1 MRGTVVFNCAQAV
14 PPDGHTVEGM
24 FKYLLGLA
32 LILSAAPLH
41 SQDRPQYRDFVLGSR
56 LSAVTTQVKAS
67 ASEATVVHERP
78 ALIQQLQ
85 WRQPYFIA
93 GSNET
98 QTDPVEQIA
107 FSFYNDQ
114 LYRLV
119 IDYDRQR
126 TKGMTDADMV
136 RALSEAYGPAAKPTS
151 RATQAAATGIGFA
164 AGVPISRWGT
174 DDYSVVLLRASFG
187 EGFQVVVTSSALD
200 ALARTA
206 DAQAQR
212 QDQREAPER
221 AIAQQK
227 KAAEEARLSLEA
239 TRTTNNAAFRP

>member
-1 MRGTVVFNCAQAV
+1 
-14 PPDGHTVEGM
+14 M
-24 FKYLLGLA
+24 FKHFVGLA
-32 LILSAAPLH
+32 LVLSAASLH
-41 SQDRPQYRDFVLGSR
+41 SQDRPHYRAFVLGSG
-56 LSAVTTQVKAS
+56 LSAVSAQVKAA
-67 ASEATVVHERP
+67 ASDATVVHKRP
-78 ALIQQLQ
+78 ALIEQLQ

-93 GSNET
+93 GSNDT

-114 LYRLV
+114 LFKLV

-126 TKGMTDADMV
+126 TRGMTDVDMI
-136 RALSEAYGPAAKPTS
+136 RALSEAYGPVVKPKS
-151 RATQAAATGIGFA
+151 KASQAAAAGIGVD
-164 AGVPISRWGT
+164 GGMPISRWGN
-174 DDYSVVLLRASFG
+174 DDYSVVLFRASFG
-187 EGFQVVVTSSALD
+187 EGFQVVVTSTALD

-206 DAQAQR
+206 EAQAVR

-239 TRTTNNAAFRP
+239 TRATNNAAFRP

>member
-1 MRGTVVFNCAQAV
+1 
-14 PPDGHTVEGM
+14 M

-32 LILSAAPLH
+32 LILSAASVH
-41 SQDRPQYRDFVLGSR
+41 SQERPHYRDFVLGSG
-56 LSAVTTQVKAS
+56 LSTVSAQVKAA
-67 ASEATVVHERP
+67 ASDATVVHTRP
-78 ALIQQLQ
+78 ALIQRLL

-136 RALSEAYGPAAKPTS
+136 RALSEAYGPAMKPKAK
-151 RATQAAATGIGFA
+151 ATQAAASRSDVDTGMS
-164 AGVPISRWGT
+164 ISRWGT
-174 DDYSVVLLRASFG
+174 DDYSVVLFRASFG
-187 EGFQVVVTSSALD
+187 EGFQVVVTSTALD

-206 DAQAQR
+206 DAQAVR

-227 KAAEEARLSLEA
+227 KAAEDARLSLEA
-239 TRTTNNAAFRP
+239 TRATNNAAFKP

>member
-1 MRGTVVFNCAQAV
+1 
-14 PPDGHTVEGM
+14 M
-24 FKYLLGLA
+24 FKYLVGLA

-41 SQDRPQYRDFVLGSR
+41 SQDQPHYRDFVLGSR

-136 RALSEAYGPAAKPTS
+136 RALSEAYGPAMKPKAK
-151 RATQAAATGIGFA
+151 ATQAAASRSDVDTGMS
-164 AGVPISRWGT
+164 ISRWGT
-174 DDYSVVLLRASFG
+174 DDYSVVLFRASFG
-187 EGFQVVVTSSALD
+187 EGFQVVVTSTALD

-206 DAQAQR
+206 DAQAVR

-227 KAAEEARLSLEA
+227 KAAEDARLSLEA
-239 TRTTNNAAFRP
+239 TRATNNAAFKP

>member
-1 MRGTVVFNCAQAV
+1 MFNCAQAF
-14 PPDGHTVEGM
+14 PGARHTVEGM
-24 FKYLLGLA
+24 FKYAIGLA
-32 LILSAAPLH
+32 LILSAASLH
-41 SQDRPQYRDFVLGSR
+41 SEERPHYRDFVLGSGV
-56 LSAVTTQVKAS
+56 SAVSAQVKAA
-67 ASEATVVHERP
+67 ASDATTVHKRP

-93 GSNET
+93 GSNDT

-114 LYRLV
+114 FFTLV
-119 IDYDRQR
+119 IDYARQR
-126 TKGMTDADMV
+126 TWGMTAADMV
-136 RALSEAYGPAAKPTS
+136 RALSVAYGPVTKPKS
-151 RATQAAATGIGFA
+151 KATQAASGSSID

-174 DDYSVVLLRASFG
+174 DDYSVVLFRASFG

-206 DAQAQR
+206 DAQAVR
-212 QDQREAPER
+212 QDQREAPEL

-227 KAAEEARLSLEA
+227 KAAEDARLSLEA
-239 TRTTNNAAFRP
+239 TRAANNAAFRP

>member
-1 MRGTVVFNCAQAV
+1 MFNCAQAF
-14 PPDGHTVEGM
+14 PRSGHTVEGM
-24 FKYLLGLA
+24 FKYLLSLA
-32 LILSAAPLH
+32 LILSAASLH
-41 SQDRPQYRDFVLGSR
+41 SQERPHYRDFVLGSG
-56 LSAVTTQVKAS
+56 LSTVSAQAKAP
-67 ASEATVVHERP
+67 ASDATVVHTRP
-78 ALIQQLQ
+78 ALIQQLV

-114 LYRLV
+114 LSRLV

-126 TKGMTDADMV
+126 TRGMTDADMV
-136 RALSEAYGPAAKPTS
+136 RALSEAYGPVAKPKS
-151 RATQAAATGIGFA
+151 SAPQAAASGIGFD

-174 DDYSVVLLRASFG
+174 DDYSVVLFRASFG
-187 EGFQVVVTSSALD
+187 EGFQVVVTSTALD

-206 DAQAQR
+206 DAQAVR

>member
-1 MRGTVVFNCAQAV
+1 
-14 PPDGHTVEGM
+14 M
-24 FKYLLGLA
+24 FKDLLGLA
-32 LILSAAPLH
+32 LILSTASLH
-41 SQDRPQYRDFVLGSR
+41 SQDRPHYRDFVLGSG
-56 LSAVTTQVKAS
+56 LSAVSAQVKAA
-67 ASEATVVHERP
+67 ASDATVVHKRP

-114 LYRLV
+114 LFRLV
-119 IDYDRQR
+119 IEYDRQR
-126 TKGMTDADMV
+126 TRGMTDADMI
-136 RALSEAYGPAAKPTS
+136 RALSDAYGPVVKPKS
-151 RATQAAATGIGFA
+151 RATQAASSQIDVDTGT
-164 AGVPISRWGT
+164 PISRWGT
-174 DDYSVVLLRASFG
+174 DDYSVVLFRASFG
-187 EGFQVVVTSSALD
+187 EGFQVVVTSTALD

-206 DAQAQR
+206 DAQAVR

-227 KAAEEARLSLEA
+227 KAAEDARLSLEA
-239 TRTTNNAAFRP
+239 TRATNNAAFRP

>member
-1 MRGTVVFNCAQAV
+1 
-14 PPDGHTVEGM
+14 M
-24 FKYLLGLA
+24 FKYLVGLA
-32 LILSAAPLH
+32 LILSAASLH
-41 SQDRPQYRDFVLGSR
+41 SQDRPHYRDFVLGSP
-56 LSAVTTQVKAS
+56 LSAVSAQVKAAPS
-67 ASEATVVHERP
+67 DATVVHTRP
-78 ALIQQLQ
+78 ALIQQLL

-98 QTDPVEQIA
+98 QTDPVEQIV

-114 LYRLV
+114 LSKLV

-126 TKGMTDADMV
+126 TRGMTDADMV
-136 RALSEAYGPAAKPTS
+136 RALSEAYRPGG
-151 RATQAAATGIGFA
+151 ATQIESNPGGCVRDRLRRRRADLQ
-164 AGVPISRWGT
+164 VET
-174 DDYSVVLLRASFG
+174 DDYSVVLFRASFG

-206 DAQAQR
+206 DAQAIR

-221 AIAQQK
+221 AVAQQK